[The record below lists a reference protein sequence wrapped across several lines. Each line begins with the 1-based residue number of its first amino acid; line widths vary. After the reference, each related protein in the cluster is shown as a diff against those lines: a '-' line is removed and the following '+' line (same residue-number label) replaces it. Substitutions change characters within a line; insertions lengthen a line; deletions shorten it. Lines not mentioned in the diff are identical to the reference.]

1 MGDPDNPANHEDA
14 AALADITAPITDPD
28 INDDRDGTRVYEG
41 DSVHQCDD
49 AGRVLRTGR
58 VTLVRDGACV
68 VHWTAPGII
77 SIERMDCADV
87 VVVEGP

>member
-1 MGDPDNPANHEDA
+1 MGDPDNPANHDDA
-14 AALADITAPITDPD
+14 ALLTEVAELD

-68 VHWTAPGII
+68 VHWKAGAAVI
-77 SIERMDCADV
+77 IERMNCADIV
-87 VVVEGP
+87 VAEIQ